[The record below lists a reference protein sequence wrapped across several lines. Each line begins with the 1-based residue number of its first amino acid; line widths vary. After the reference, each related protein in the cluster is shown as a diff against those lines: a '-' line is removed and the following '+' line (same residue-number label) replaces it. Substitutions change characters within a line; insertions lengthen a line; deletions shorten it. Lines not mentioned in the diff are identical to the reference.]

1 MKTTSLINLLYLAQR
16 DTLNVLPNSKEM
28 KEMLGKTIEID
39 DKIRKLIA
47 PYPEIVALY
56 GKLEQ
61 ATSDLMSAGE
71 ENAYAHGF
79 KAGLKIAVECGFI
92 ET

>member
-1 MKTTSLINLLYLAQR
+1 MKITSLINLLYLTQR
-16 DTLNVLPNSKEM
+16 DTLNVLPESKEM
-28 KEMLGKTIEID
+28 KEHLGKMIEID
-39 DKIRKLIA
+39 DEIRKLIA

-56 GKLEQ
+56 NKLEI
-61 ATSDLMSAGE
+61 ANNDHLGASE
-71 ENAYAHGF
+71 ENAYDHGF